1 MQPKLTE
8 KPKTVLRVG
17 TTKNTINKM
26 KKVFAVLSVA
36 AMIAFV
42 GCSKEKDCECKGYL
56 DGQYVEGSTN
66 TGTIE
71 DGDCEDLNSTEDYM
85 GYTVSVK
92 CKEV

>member
-42 GCSKEKDCECKGYL
+42 GCSKEKDCKCTAYM
-56 DGQYVEGSTN
+56 DGVAMASE

-71 DGDCEDLNSTEDYM
+71 DGDCEDMNYSED
-85 GYTVSVK
+85 GVVVK
-92 CKEV
+92 CEEE